1 MALMA
6 THGSVRIACFVR
18 YAESATLLELLL
30 ASPFLSRRR
39 GNWWMRLAIDRDH
52 VGGARKADGAL
63 LLAALRDPYLA
74 AAERIDL
81 ARRAHKLSSA
91 ELSDAERLT
100 LPPHPAEPST
110 LTIGARALRQ
120 VLY

>member
-6 THGSVRIACFVR
+6 THGSARIAYFIR

-74 AAERIDL
+74 AAEKIDL

-91 ELSDAERLT
+91 ELSDAEWLT
-100 LPPHPAEPST
+100 LPPPPAEPST
-110 LTIGARALRQ
+110 LMIGARALRQ
-120 VLY
+120 VCR

>member
-52 VGGARKADGAL
+52 
-63 LLAALRDPYLA
+63 
-74 AAERIDL
+74 
-81 ARRAHKLSSA
+81 
-91 ELSDAERLT
+91 AERLT
-100 LPPHPAEPST
+100 LPPPPAEPST
-110 LTIGARALRQ
+110 LMIGARALRQ
-120 VLY
+120 VRR